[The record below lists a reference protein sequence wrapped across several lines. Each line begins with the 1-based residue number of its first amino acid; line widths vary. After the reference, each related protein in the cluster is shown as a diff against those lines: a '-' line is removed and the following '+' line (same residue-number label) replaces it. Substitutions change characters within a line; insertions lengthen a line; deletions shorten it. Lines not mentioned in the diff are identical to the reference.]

1 MRVVARDSFGAG
13 GGSEI
18 CFLFCAIIGRS
29 GFEKR
34 VVIGSPLV
42 AAHPRRCIEALG
54 IDWSLG
60 VSRGR
65 EWLRERL
72 SLTQR
77 AAVGR
82 RADVE

>member
-42 AAHPRRCIEALG
+42 GAHPRRSIEALG
-54 IDWSLG
+54 
-60 VSRGR
+60 
-65 EWLRERL
+65 
-72 SLTQR
+72 
-77 AAVGR
+77 
-82 RADVE
+82 